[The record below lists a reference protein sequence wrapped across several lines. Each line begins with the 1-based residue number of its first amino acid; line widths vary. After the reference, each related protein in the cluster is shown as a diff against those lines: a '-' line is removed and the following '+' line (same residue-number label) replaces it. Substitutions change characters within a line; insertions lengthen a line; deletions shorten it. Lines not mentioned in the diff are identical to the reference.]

1 TIEGIDADT
10 YGGLG
15 TEATIGSL
23 LFSNLDFIT
32 SDALAD
38 IFSATSVTDYAD
50 ISETLT
56 EQADSTGA
64 DESVFAWTLY
74 ARGE

>member
-1 TIEGIDADT
+1 MT
-10 YGGLG
+10 
-15 TEATIGSL
+15 L
-23 LFSNLDFIT
+23 LH
-32 SDALAD
+32 D